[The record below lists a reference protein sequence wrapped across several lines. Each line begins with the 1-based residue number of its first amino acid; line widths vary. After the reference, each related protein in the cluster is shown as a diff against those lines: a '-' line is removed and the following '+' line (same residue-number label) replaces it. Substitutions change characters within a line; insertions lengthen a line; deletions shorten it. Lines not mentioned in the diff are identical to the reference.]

1 MSRYMVSYT
10 QKYTGKLCE
19 SDVFDN
25 YSQTLADAI
34 YINNLD
40 VAKTIVILCDREG
53 CDHPDNAG
61 KFFLKRIVK

>member
-25 YSQTLADAI
+25 YSQALSDAV
-34 YINNLD
+34 YINSLD
-40 VAKTIVILCDREG
+40 VAKTILILCDSEG
-53 CDHPDNAG
+53 SDHPNNAG